1 MKFSGLINYNS
12 RWHVPISVVS
22 GNNSTPVKVMMD
34 REEDSCTVKLPGV
47 SSSEWIKIN
56 PGVVGYYRVNYDP
69 EEAKSLETS
78 TRYELRTVFTLSAV

>member
-1 MKFSGLINYNS
+1 MVLTPGPPSSSPEPSTTCLVAMKIKY
-12 RWHVPISVVS
+12 
-22 GNNSTPVKVMMD
+22 K
-34 REEDSCTVKLPGV
+34 
-47 SSSEWIKIN
+47 SSEWIKIN